1 MNSIMTKFIQTV
13 ILMAISSC
21 CFAMVIVAM
30 VGYNQLVYNTSD
42 GIVISII
49 ILMFLCGIISA
60 AMFVKTFNKMFLK

>member
-1 MNSIMTKFIQTV
+1 MTKFIQTV
-13 ILMAISSC
+13 LLMAISSC
-21 CFAMVIVAM
+21 CFAMAIVSM

-60 AMFVKTFNKMFLK
+60 AMFIKTFNEMFLK

>member
-1 MNSIMTKFIQTV
+1 MTKFIQTV
-13 ILMAISSC
+13 ILMVISSC
-21 CFAMVIVAM
+21 CFAMAIVSM

-60 AMFVKTFNKMFLK
+60 AMFVKTFNEMFLK

>member
-1 MNSIMTKFIQTV
+1 MTKFIQTV
-13 ILMAISSC
+13 LLMAISSC
-21 CFAMVIVAM
+21 CFAMAIVAM

-60 AMFVKTFNKMFLK
+60 AMFVKTFNEMFLK